1 MKSTVTLQAPGYGQV
16 TKMVAAGNPLGGVR
30 SYLADEFDF
39 TAPDCP
45 GLHFMGA
52 IADSSLL
59 KAQRSTATCQCCGQC
74 FEC

>member
-1 MKSTVTLQAPGYGQV
+1 
-16 TKMVAAGNPLGGVR
+16 MVAAGNPLGGVR

-59 KAQRSTATCQCCGQC
+59 SPAINRYVSVLRAVL
-74 FEC
+74 

>member
-45 GLHFMGA
+45 GLHFMGG
-52 IADSSLL
+52 IAGSSLL
-59 KAQRSTATCQCCGQC
+59 SPAINRDVSVLRAVL
-74 FEC
+74 